1 MKIQSISKPLN
12 QAVDNIS
19 KFIKNNKVGM
29 ITTVVGGVG
38 GAIKGATAG
47 TGLKFS
53 QAGASRLRKEAI
65 KRGAIHGA
73 TNNISNVLL
82 SNVVVKAVLDPD
94 SLLDKTP
101 VGKFLNDRID
111 SKANE
116 IKEKINM
123 IDTVIQYAGKLI
135 ESKFGGGSK

>member
-1 MKIQSISKPLN
+1 MSL
-12 QAVDNIS
+12 
-19 KFIKNNKVGM
+19 
-29 ITTVVGGVG
+29 TV
-38 GAIKGATAG
+38 
-47 TGLKFS
+47 
-53 QAGASRLRKEAI
+53 EAI

-73 TNNISNVLL
+73 KNNISNVLL

-116 IKEKINM
+116 IKEKINT